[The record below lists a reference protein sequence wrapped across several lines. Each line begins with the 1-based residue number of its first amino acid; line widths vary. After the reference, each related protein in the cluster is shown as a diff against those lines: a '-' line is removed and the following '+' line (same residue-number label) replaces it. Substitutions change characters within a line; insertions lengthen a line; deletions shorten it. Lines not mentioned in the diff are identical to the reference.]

1 MKTTK
6 PNSILVFFHCGTNN
20 GYSITMWEHVFWKMV
35 MNIVSDASKIHFAY
49 ANMDKG
55 WPKNLPADANVLQFD
70 SRDGS
75 RSALKHISDYI
86 RKHSIDIAF
95 GFDQPVWRPAYRAL
109 RRAGIKCF
117 LSYWGAPMSSLNSGL
132 KLFAKKL
139 EVKFSLYQPDFYIF
153 QNQGMADTATKGRGI
168 LPRRTIICPSG
179 VDTERYVPANGAC
192 FYAHDQLG
200 IPRERRIVHYS
211 GHMERR
217 KGIHV
222 IMAAAIEL
230 VEKRDRRDVHFV
242 LVGNK
247 DGVEQ
252 PYLEMLA
259 ASPAR
264 MHVTFGGYRPDVREL
279 LQSAY
284 LGVIATTGWDSFP
297 VSGME
302 MVATGLPMLVS
313 DLPGVNELVIPDVT
327 GRHFQAG
334 DAIALANAIE
344 AYLDAPELRAEHSH
358 AARARM
364 VNGMTTNH
372 LIDRLTNI
380 THGAWYGQLD
390 GTKPL
395 PTGLAQVP
403 QQGAS

>member
-1 MKTTK
+1 MA
-6 PNSILVFFHCGTNN
+6 
-20 GYSITMWEHVFWKMV
+20 
-35 MNIVSDASKIHFAY
+35 MNVVSDATRIHFAY
-49 ANMDKG
+49 VNMDKG
-55 WPKNLPADANVLQFD
+55 WPTNLPENANVLQFD
-70 SRDGS
+70 SKDGS
-75 RSALKHISDYI
+75 RGALRRITEYI
-86 RKHSIDIAF
+86 RDHSIDLAF
-95 GFDQPVWRPAYRAL
+95 GFDQPVRRPAYRAL
-109 RRAGIKCF
+109 RRAGVKCF
-117 LSYWGAPMSSLNSGL
+117 LSYWGAPISSLNSGI
-132 KLFAKKL
+132 KLLAKKL
-139 EVKFSLYQPDFYIF
+139 EVKLSLYQPDFYIF

-168 LPRRTIICPSG
+168 SPRRTIVCPSG
-179 VDTERYVPANGAC
+179 VDTERYSPANGVS
-192 FYAHDQLG
+192 FYAHDQFG
-200 IPRERRIVHYS
+200 IPHDRRIVHYS

-252 PYLEMLA
+252 PYLEMLS

-264 MHVTFGGYRPDVREL
+264 AHVTFGGYRPDVREL

-313 DLPGVNELVIPDVT
+313 DLPGVNEMVIPDVT
-327 GRHFQAG
+327 GRRFRPG
-334 DAIALANAIE
+334 DAVALANAIE
-344 AYLDAPELRAEHSH
+344 AYLDDPELRAQHSR
-358 AARARM
+358 AARERM
-364 VNGMTTNH
+364 VNGMTTKH
-372 LIDRLTNI
+372 LVDRLTII
-380 THGAWYGQLD
+380 TLGAWYNQLD

-395 PTGLAQVP
+395 PNGLAQAP
-403 QQGAS
+403 Q